1 VAVAGRDEALG
12 HLEANAS
19 AEAPACQ
26 RQLSHRLAAYPEA
39 MRQFFSFPHPV
50 NETATRITATGV
62 VVLSTLT
69 LGLQQRWLLVPL
81 AYGFVARVLAGPRI
95 SPLARIA
102 VAIGRRRPRYTPGP
116 PKRFAQACG
125 AALSLAAIGVAFTGH
140 ETVAWIL
147 VAVLVVFASL
157 EAFVGFCVGCK
168 VFGLG
173 MRAGLVPEATC
184 ERCVSL

>member
-1 VAVAGRDEALG
+1 
-12 HLEANAS
+12 
-19 AEAPACQ
+19 
-26 RQLSHRLAAYPEA
+26 
-39 MRQFFSFPHPV
+39 MRNFFVFPHPV
-50 NETATRITATGV
+50 NETATRITASGV
-62 VVLSTLT
+62 VVLSALT

-102 VAIGRRRPRYTPGP
+102 VAIGRRRLHYTAGP

-125 AALSLAAIGVAFTGH
+125 AVLSLSALGCAFSGH
-140 ETVAWIL
+140 ETAAWIL

-157 EAFVGFCVGCK
+157 EAFLGLCLGCK
-168 VFGLG
+168 IFGLG